1 MRSKY
6 EIRKTSDE
14 RRATIICAK
23 SAGFCFG
30 VERAIKLANQAAK
43 KNRAKVYT
51 LGPLIHNPQEVRRLE
66 KKGIIPV
73 SDLKKVGNNLV
84 IIRSHGIS
92 PEGWEEIKKKK
103 LKFIDTTCP
112 FVLKAQKLA
121 QKLQKEGYFV
131 IVVGEKNHPEIKNI
145 IGYTNGRAVAIGGV
159 KDLKNI
165 PSGERR
171 IGVISQ
177 TTQTLETFIEVINE
191 LLLRYRELKI
201 YNTICQATTERQKEA
216 KAVAEK
222 VGIMLVI
229 GGRNSANTTHLAG
242 ICGDTGAKVYHIET
256 DDEIKG
262 DWVKNNDK
270 IGITAGAST
279 PDWII
284 RGVIKKLLSFR
295 AAVGATR
302 RVARNGRARHR
313 LAPTEDL

>member
-1 MRSKY
+1 M
-6 EIRKTSDE
+6 

-30 VERAIKLANQAAK
+30 VERAIRLANQAVK
-43 KNRAKVYT
+43 KNGTKVWT

-66 KKGIIPV
+66 KKGIIPI
-73 SDLKKVGNNLV
+73 SDLKKIGNNLV

-92 PEGWEEIKKKK
+92 PEGWEEIKKRR

-121 QKLQKEGYFV
+121 RKLQKEGYFV

-145 IGYTNGRAVAIGGV
+145 IGYTNGKAVAIGGV
-159 KDLKNI
+159 NDLKNI
-165 PSGERR
+165 PPGEQK

-177 TTQTLETFIEVINE
+177 TTQTLETFIEIINK
-191 LLLRYRELKI
+191 LLLRYRELKV

-216 KAVAEK
+216 RAIAEK
-222 VGIMLVI
+222 VDIMLVI

-242 ICGDTGAKVYHIET
+242 ICKNAGAKVYHIET
-256 DDEIKG
+256 EDEIKK
-262 DWVKNNDK
+262 DWFKNDNRV
-270 IGITAGAST
+270 GITAGAST

-284 RGVIKKLLSFR
+284 KGVIKK
-295 AAVGATR
+295 AAGYQSSVVSR
-302 RVARNGRARHR
+302 Q
-313 LAPTEDL
+313 